1 MVEGPGC
8 KLKGEKLKSTVVGQ
22 KVKNVGGN
30 VIENRPKKDQD
41 KQTPYH
47 ALAGRSVIDVRTLGK
62 ELFLFLDT
70 GPCLRVH
77 FLMSGYVRF
86 NNQQTDPDEGARKTQ
101 PERPR
106 LELEMTRD
114 VVSFYL
120 CSVELRDDQETRD
133 RWERMITLD
142 VCWSRFDAKRSA
154 DTIMEA
160 RHEERLV
167 ADVIMDQEVMPGVGN
182 IIKNEGCFD
191 AGINP
196 LTKIR
201 DLSREHVVTLVKML
215 RDFSMIFYNCRKTG
229 KPLHKF
235 YKMYRFSKCKQCD
248 SKVTKCKP
256 GEYQRGTY
264 FCPQCQDNSLRS
276 GPTKGSLLGWAKSG
290 VQAGSE
296 WPQWPCSQCTL
307 LNKPGSLRCSACG
320 GEKEPRCESKYKSNI
335 ITQLALPQMGGK
347 RKSTGDFE
355 ESEDAKRLREEPEVT
370 VKVTKSVGK
379 FKFTSFRTINQSE
392 IKSDENNQTIQNT
405 KVLTQN
411 GNPLCDSQNRV
422 SINDTNVMKDE
433 PPVELCKGHKRPCVK
448 KTVSKEGPNKLR
460 LFWTCALPKAKSC
473 NYFSWAD
480 LHHPKCRHGDI
491 SLLREVYKMNQ
502 NNGREFFICPRPKG
516 RDQCDF
522 FQWNDNK

>member
-41 KQTPYH
+41 KPTPYH

-70 GPCLRVH
+70 GPCLRIH
-77 FLMSGYVRF
+77 FLMAGYVRL
-86 NNQQTDPDEGARKTQ
+86 NNQQSDPDEGARKTQ

-106 LELEMTRD
+106 LELELTRD

-120 CSVELRDDQETRD
+120 CSVELRDSQETRE
-133 RWERMITLD
+133 RWDRMITLD
-142 VCWSRFDAKRSA
+142 ICWSRFDAKRSA
-154 DTIMEA
+154 DTIMET
-160 RHEERLV
+160 RHQERLV
-167 ADVIMDQEVMPGVGN
+167 VDVIMDQEVMPGVGN

-196 LTKIR
+196 LTQIK
-201 DLSREHVVTLVKML
+201 DLSREHVVVLVKML

-235 YKMYRFSKCKQCD
+235 YKMYRFSKCKQCN

-264 FCPQCQDNSLRS
+264 FCPRCQDNSLRS
-276 GPTKGSLLGWAKSG
+276 LPTKGSLLGWAR
-290 VQAGSE
+290 AGCQTGIGLD
-296 WPQWPCSQCTL
+296 WNCPQCTF
-307 LNKPGSLRCSACG
+307 LNKPGSLRCSVCG
-320 GEKEPRCESKYKSNI
+320 GDKEPKSEPQSNI
-335 ITQLALPQMGGK
+335 VTQLVIPQTGGK
-347 RKSTGDFE
+347 RKSTGDLE
-355 ESEDAKRLREEPEVT
+355 DSENAKRLKEEPEVT

-379 FKFTSFRTINQSE
+379 FKFTSFKTAKQSE
-392 IKSDENNQTIQNT
+392 IKSDENNQTLQNT
-405 KVLTQN
+405 QVLAQSN
-411 GNPLCDSQNRV
+411 SPLCDSQNR
-422 SINDTNVMKDE
+422 DTNVISVE
-433 PPVELCKGHKRPCVK
+433 PPAELCKGHKRPCVQ

-460 LFWTCALPKAKSC
+460 LFWTCSLPKAKSC
-473 NYFSWAD
+473 GHFSWAD

-516 RDQCDF
+516 KDQCDF
-522 FQWNDNK
+522 FQWNDKK

>member
-41 KQTPYH
+41 KPTPYH
-47 ALAGRSVIDVRTLGK
+47 ALVGRSVIDVRTLGK
-62 ELFLFLDT
+62 ELFLFLDS

-77 FLMSGYVRF
+77 FLMAGYIRF
-86 NNQQTDPDEGARKTQ
+86 NNKQTDPDEGARKTQ
-101 PERPR
+101 PESPR
-106 LELEMTRD
+106 LELQMTRD
-114 VVSFYL
+114 EVSFYL
-120 CSVELRDDQETRD
+120 CSVELRDAQDTRA
-133 RWERMITLD
+133 RWDRMITLD

-154 DTIMEA
+154 DTIMEV
-160 RHEERLV
+160 RNEERLV

-191 AGINP
+191 AGVNP
-196 LTKIR
+196 LTKIK

-215 RDFSMIFYNCRKTG
+215 RDFSTIFYNCRKTG

-248 SKVTKCKP
+248 SRVTKCKP

-264 FCPQCQDNSLRS
+264 FCPRCQDNRLRS

-290 VQAGSE
+290 GQTGSE
-296 WPQWPCSQCTL
+296 WTCSQCTL
-307 LNKPGSLRCSACG
+307 LNKPGCLRCSVCG
-320 GEKEPRCESKYKSNI
+320 GEKEPRCESNFKSNI
-335 ITQLALPQMGGK
+335 VTQLAVPQMSGK
-347 RKSTGDFE
+347 RKSTVNFE
-355 ESEDAKRLREEPEVT
+355 ESEDAKRFKQEPEVT
-370 VKVTKSVGK
+370 EKITKSVGK
-379 FKFTSFRTINQSE
+379 FKFTSFRNVNQSE
-392 IKSDENNQTIQNT
+392 IKRDENSQTIQNT
-405 KVLTQN
+405 KVLKQKS
-411 GNPLCDSQNRV
+411 NPICESQNIL
-422 SINDTNVMKDE
+422 SINNDNNVIKDE
-433 PPVELCKGHKRPCVK
+433 PPAELCKGHKRPCVK

-522 FQWNDNK
+522 FQWNDI